1 MVSMSPTP
9 KPSITPV
16 AAAEFTPRSFESP
29 TSERMAA
36 FPKHLHTDYY
46 YHLGL
51 DTDMDLRGIFGDV
64 KFVVLMGSAA
74 RAELLAEAVSNA
86 IVSKGM
92 PKPAVARLGK
102 TERYTMY
109 KVGPVIAVSHGMG
122 GPSLHILMN
131 ELAKLCDRAGIIDSV
146 KWIRM
151 GTSGGCGVP
160 PGTVVV
166 TTQAMNEEVEPFWR
180 CVQLGKVVK
189 VPTDCVDMSFVDA
202 ILESVPEGINAVKGK
217 TMAADDFYEGQGRLD
232 GALETWYNEEDKMAF
247 MKRLYDAGVRNIEM
261 ESVALMGFCN
271 RANITAACVCVTL
284 VDRFKGMAVTPDG
297 GDTSESSTPPSSERM
312 AAFPRKLKTD
322 YYYHLG
328 LDTDM
333 DLHGIFGNVKFVVLM
348 GSAAR
353 AEFFAEAMANAIVSK
368 GMPKPAVAR
377 LGKTERYSMYKV
389 GPVIAVSH
397 GMGGPSL
404 HILVNEIAKLCDRA
418 GIIDS
423 VKWIRMGTSG
433 GCGVPP
439 GTVVVTTQ
447 AMNEEVEPFWRC
459 VQLGKVVK
467 VPTDCV
473 DMSFVDA
480 ILESVPE
487 GINAVKGKTMA
498 ADDFYEGQGRLDGAL
513 ETWYNEED
521 KMAFMKRLYDA
532 GVRNIE
538 MESVAMMGFCN
549 RANITAA
556 CVCVT
561 IVDRLEGDQIT
572 STKRELSRF
581 NEHSIDVVS
590 NFIAGELKKSRGRPS

>member
-1 MVSMSPTP
+1 MAVTP
-9 KPSITPV
+9 DGGDTSESSTPPS
-16 AAAEFTPRSFESP
+16 
-29 TSERMAA
+29 SERMAA
-36 FPKHLHTDYY
+36 FPRKLKTDYY

-51 DTDMDLRGIFGDV
+51 DTDMDLQGIFGNV

-74 RAELLAEAVSNA
+74 RAEFFAEAMANA
-86 IVSKGM
+86 IVSKSM

-102 TERYTMY
+102 TERYSMY

-122 GPSLHILMN
+122 GPSLHILVN

-189 VPTDCVDMSFVDA
+189 IPTDCVDMSFVDA
-202 ILESVPEGINAVKGK
+202 ILESVPEGI
-217 TMAADDFYEGQGRLD
+217 
-232 GALETWYNEEDKMAF
+232 
-247 MKRLYDAGVRNIEM
+247 
-261 ESVALMGFCN
+261 S
-271 RANITAACVCVTL
+271 
-284 VDRFKGMAVTPDG
+284 
-297 GDTSESSTPPSSERM
+297 
-312 AAFPRKLKTD
+312 
-322 YYYHLG
+322 
-328 LDTDM
+328 
-333 DLHGIFGNVKFVVLM
+333 
-348 GSAAR
+348 
-353 AEFFAEAMANAIVSK
+353 
-368 GMPKPAVAR
+368 
-377 LGKTERYSMYKV
+377 
-389 GPVIAVSH
+389 
-397 GMGGPSL
+397 
-404 HILVNEIAKLCDRA
+404 
-418 GIIDS
+418 
-423 VKWIRMGTSG
+423 
-433 GCGVPP
+433 
-439 GTVVVTTQ
+439 
-447 AMNEEVEPFWRC
+447 
-459 VQLGKVVK
+459 
-467 VPTDCV
+467 
-473 DMSFVDA
+473 
-480 ILESVPE
+480 
-487 GINAVKGKTMA
+487 AVKGKTMA

-561 IVDRLEGDQIT
+561 IVDRLKGDQIT

-590 NFIAGELKKSRGRPS
+590 NFIAGAMSTTSTPAFRHNISPYAQALACDHYYHLGLDTDMDLQALFGDVKYFVMMGSPTRAETFAEVMANAFVEQGLPKPTVMRLGKTE

>member
-1 MVSMSPTP
+1 MPGTSNWSNHLYESIFSGCVPVIVGDRIVPAFEHLVDWSKVAVRWKESSFLSDPVELVEGLRTWNLSRVDTFRMNVLDVGCWFDYTRIHDTTCSPY
-9 KPSITPV
+9 IAIV
-16 AAAEFTPRSFESP
+16 RALRSFESP

-36 FPKHLHTDYY
+36 FSRHLHTDYY

-74 RAELLAEAVSNA
+74 RAELFAEAMANA

-92 PKPAVARLGK
+92 AKPAVARLGK
-102 TERYTMY
+102 TERYSMY

-122 GPSLHILMN
+122 GPSLHILVN

-202 ILESVPEGINAVKGK
+202 ILESVPEGI
-217 TMAADDFYEGQGRLD
+217 
-232 GALETWYNEEDKMAF
+232 
-247 MKRLYDAGVRNIEM
+247 
-261 ESVALMGFCN
+261 S
-271 RANITAACVCVTL
+271 
-284 VDRFKGMAVTPDG
+284 
-297 GDTSESSTPPSSERM
+297 
-312 AAFPRKLKTD
+312 
-322 YYYHLG
+322 
-328 LDTDM
+328 
-333 DLHGIFGNVKFVVLM
+333 
-348 GSAAR
+348 
-353 AEFFAEAMANAIVSK
+353 
-368 GMPKPAVAR
+368 
-377 LGKTERYSMYKV
+377 
-389 GPVIAVSH
+389 
-397 GMGGPSL
+397 
-404 HILVNEIAKLCDRA
+404 
-418 GIIDS
+418 
-423 VKWIRMGTSG
+423 
-433 GCGVPP
+433 
-439 GTVVVTTQ
+439 
-447 AMNEEVEPFWRC
+447 
-459 VQLGKVVK
+459 
-467 VPTDCV
+467 
-473 DMSFVDA
+473 
-480 ILESVPE
+480 
-487 GINAVKGKTMA
+487 AVKGKTMA

-556 CVCVT
+556 CVCV
-561 IVDRLEGDQIT
+561 DHR
-572 STKRELSRF
+572 
-581 NEHSIDVVS
+581 
-590 NFIAGELKKSRGRPS
+590 